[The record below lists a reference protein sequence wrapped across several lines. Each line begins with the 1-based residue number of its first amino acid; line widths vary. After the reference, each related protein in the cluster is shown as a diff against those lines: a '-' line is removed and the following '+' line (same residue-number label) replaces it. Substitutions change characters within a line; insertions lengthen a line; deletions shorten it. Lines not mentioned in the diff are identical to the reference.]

1 MSATIV
7 AGNIKGC
14 NLVISI
20 RQPDD
25 LVTVPKAAKQLG
37 HHKTTLYR
45 WWKAKKLYLVEIGGI
60 LFIPVSEIE
69 RLKNEEATGDEPV
82 A

>member
-1 MSATIV
+1 MV
-7 AGNIKGC
+7 
-14 NLVISI
+14 VSI

-25 LVTVPKAAKQLG
+25 LVTVPEAARQLG

-60 LFIPVSEIE
+60 LFVPKSELE
-69 RLKNEEATGDEPV
+69 RLKRDTNS
-82 A
+82 